1 MLCEIIFLADDCS
14 ACTPLCTNLHAQLE
28 TNGIISEQEPCSAHM
43 AVWLTKSTGIEL
55 IVKVNN
61 FPKKTKY
68 SPNGQVIDD
77 CTHPTF
83 SYSYPI
89 GEWARANFQV
99 TDYLTTSI
107 MISQCYPSVYTI
119 YHSHYIQYIHIFLL
133 TH

>member
-1 MLCEIIFLADDCS
+1 ML
-14 ACTPLCTNLHAQLE
+14 
-28 TNGIISEQEPCSAHM
+28 SAHGC
-43 AVWLTKSTGIEL
+43 V
-55 IVKVNN
+55 VNKKHWYSVN
-61 FPKKTKY
+61 SQGKQLPKKTKY

-119 YHSHYIQYIHIFLL
+119 YHSQLPLAKVHSYFSFNSL
-133 TH
+133 TIDELRLGWRQATSSTEKEVSMATL